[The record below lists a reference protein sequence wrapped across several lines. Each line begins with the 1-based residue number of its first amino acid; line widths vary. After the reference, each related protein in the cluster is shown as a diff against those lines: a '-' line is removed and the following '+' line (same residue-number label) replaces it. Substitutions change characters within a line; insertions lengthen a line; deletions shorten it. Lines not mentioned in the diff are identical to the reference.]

1 MKITELKCPAC
12 NATLTIDEDNP
23 NMAICE
29 YCKSRYVLER
39 EGNDAWLS
47 DSARPSPVPMPSTYQ
62 STPVPARKSSGN
74 GIMVAVG
81 LGILVLAFGAMA
93 GSALMSKPAGHQ
105 TGTNTA
111 KAVVKSQTET
121 EAVKVPEEPLTGVL
135 AEAVEQIFGQPAD
148 TVTAEQLLEIKQLK
162 ASYTM
167 DSVLLGYSMEEPLP
181 ASETEWNWIAFK
193 RDTAK
198 LDWKALPRLKGL
210 VKLELPN
217 SINSKELEG
226 LHLVSLA
233 CRGKNFRDLADCLS
247 YPEELKELSVLSGL
261 ESLDGLEQFT
271 GLERLVFSGSDLKD
285 IKELVTATS
294 LKAVSID
301 ANGVSDF
308 SVLSVMP
315 WLEEISVESETL
327 KDIGFVQELPNLKK
341 LTVNDS
347 KIIGLS
353 GLEKRQDSLESL
365 TITRCSDLKECN
377 AVTALTGLKTLNLT
391 IPYKCAEPDLSGL
404 SAMEELTLSGFE
416 SVSCLRGM
424 PSLKKLSI
432 EVRAVDQTDVFT
444 SLTQLEELTCK
455 TFTASQKKLDFITRL
470 PALKK
475 LNLTGASTY
484 YDISGIFNMPT
495 LETLIM
501 DGAECEINFSKLSDN
516 GTLKHLSMNGIKL
529 YKNAQISGG
538 GGIYSINWD
547 DVTLNDNTSFL
558 SHYPNLEYLGI
569 AENNLTSVEFAAG
582 LMNLKTLDIQEN
594 YITDLKPLAG
604 AASLSRVEAAGNP
617 ISNDK
622 VLADSVTLI
631 R

>member
-1 MKITELKCPAC
+1 MTIIELKCPAC

-23 NMAICE
+23 DMATCE
-29 YCKSRYVLER
+29 YCKARYVLER
-39 EGNDAWLS
+39 EGNDAWLR
-47 DSARPSPVPMPSTYQ
+47 DSARPSPPPLSTYH
-62 STPVPARKSSGN
+62 STPAPARKTSGN

-81 LGILVLAFGAMA
+81 LGMLVLTVGAVA
-93 GSALMSKPAGHQ
+93 GLALMSKPSARQ
-105 TGTNTA
+105 TGTNAA
-111 KAVVKSQTET
+111 KVAVKSET
-121 EAVKVPEEPLTGVL
+121 EAVKVMEEPLTGVL
-135 AEAVEQIFGQPAD
+135 AEAMEQIFGQPAD
-148 TVTAEQLLEIKQLK
+148 TITPEQLSEIKQLK

-167 DSVLLGYSMEEPLP
+167 DSVMLGYSMEEPLP
-181 ASETEWNWIAFK
+181 ASETEWNWIAFN

-198 LDWKALPRLKGL
+198 LDMKALSRLNGL

-217 SINSKELEG
+217 STNSKELKG
-226 LHLVSLA
+226 LHLVSLT
-233 CRGKNFRDLADCLS
+233 CRGKNFRELAACLS

-271 GLERLVFSGSDLKD
+271 GLERLAFAGSDLKD
-285 IKELVTATS
+285 IKELVTATN

-301 ANGVSDF
+301 ANEISDF
-308 SVLSVMP
+308 SVLSIMP
-315 WLEEISVESETL
+315 WLEEISVESEKL
-327 KDIGFVQELPNLKK
+327 KDIGFVQDLSNLKK

-365 TITRCSDLKECN
+365 TISRCSDLKECG
-377 AVTALTGLKTLNLT
+377 AITALTGLRSLNLA
-391 IPYKCAEPDLSGL
+391 IPYQCTEPDLSGL
-404 SAMEELTLSGFE
+404 AAMEDLTLSGFD

-424 PSLKKLSI
+424 PLLKKLCI
-432 EVRAVDQTDVFT
+432 EVRAVDHTDVFT
-444 SLTQLEELTCK
+444 NLTQLEELTCK

-484 YDISGIFNMPT
+484 YDISGIFNMPM

-501 DGAECEINFSKLSDN
+501 DGVECEINFSKLSDN
-516 GTLKHLSMNGIKL
+516 GTLKYLSMDGIKL

-558 SHYPNLEYLGI
+558 SHYPNLEHLSI

-582 LMNLKTLDIQEN
+582 LMNLKTLDIREN
-594 YITDLKPLAG
+594 YITDLKPLAR
-604 AASLSRVEAAGNP
+604 AASLSRVEATGNP